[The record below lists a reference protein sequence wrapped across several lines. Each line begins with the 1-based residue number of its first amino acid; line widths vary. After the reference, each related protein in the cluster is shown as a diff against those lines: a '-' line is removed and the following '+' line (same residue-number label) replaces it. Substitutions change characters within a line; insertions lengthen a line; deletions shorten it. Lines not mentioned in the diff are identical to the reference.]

1 MSDEMDME
9 PGAITGPTKIWNP
22 EFFSVLL
29 ANAVMNLCQYM
40 TSALMPKYI
49 DAMGMSPAMIGILAS
64 VFVFTLII
72 ARFFAGPIMDTY
84 NKKHLATTAIIGL
97 SLAYAGYAISLT
109 VGMIV
114 VFRLIQ
120 GAVMAF
126 GNACCLAL
134 VIDTIPKDKYASGIG
149 YFSLGMVIGQSLG
162 PMVGL
167 ELVGLFGF
175 KTSYL
180 IIAGTSLL
188 AAFLASRIK
197 HKFTRVKKLKI
208 NFRNAIAK
216 EALFPSIL
224 LALLYLVSTSITT
237 FLIVYSEKQGV
248 TRNIGLYFTVNAL
261 VMLMTRPLS
270 GKLADKYG
278 FVRVFI
284 PSLLLGIVAFIIISF
299 ANTLW
304 MFIVASIF
312 ASFGFGA
319 CTPLA
324 VSQTMKGIVYERQG
338 AAISTNSIFMDLGS
352 FAGSNLA
359 GILIQLFGYHVM
371 WILMIVP
378 LILAAGITF
387 YSRDFFKRVDENF
400 G

>member
-1 MSDEMDME
+1 MDKE
-9 PGAITGPTKIWNP
+9 TGGQDGPTRIWNP
-22 EFFSVLL
+22 EFISVLL
-29 ANAVMNLCQYM
+29 ANAVMNLSQYM

-49 DAMGMSPAMIGILAS
+49 DSMGMNAAIIGVLAS
-64 VFVFTLII
+64 AFVFTLLI

-84 NKKHLATTAIIGL
+84 NKRYLATAAIIGL
-97 SLAYAGYAISLT
+97 AVAYTGYAMSRSI
-109 VGMIV
+109 GMIV
-114 VFRLIQ
+114 AFRLLQ

-134 VIDTIPKDKYASGIG
+134 AIDTIPKDKYASGIG
-149 YFSLGMVIGQSLG
+149 YFSLGMVVGQSLG

-167 ELVGLFGF
+167 ELVGLFGY

-180 IIAGTSLL
+180 IIACTSLF

-197 HKFTRVKKLKI
+197 HKFTRTKKLKI
-208 NFRNAIAK
+208 NLRSAIAK
-216 EALFPSIL
+216 EALLPSLL

-248 TRNIGLYFTVNAL
+248 TKNIGLYFTVNAL

-278 FVRVFI
+278 FVKVFI
-284 PSLLLGIVAFIIISF
+284 PALVSGIAAFIVIGLS
-299 ANTLW
+299 NTLW
-304 MFIVASIF
+304 MFIVASVF

-324 VSQTMKGIVYERQG
+324 VSQTMKGVTNKRQG

-359 GILIQLFGYHVM
+359 GVLIQLFGYQVM
-371 WILMIVP
+371 WNLMIIP
-378 LILAAGITF
+378 LVVAAFITF
-387 YSRDFFKRVDENF
+387 FTRGFFKRVDENF
-400 G
+400 R